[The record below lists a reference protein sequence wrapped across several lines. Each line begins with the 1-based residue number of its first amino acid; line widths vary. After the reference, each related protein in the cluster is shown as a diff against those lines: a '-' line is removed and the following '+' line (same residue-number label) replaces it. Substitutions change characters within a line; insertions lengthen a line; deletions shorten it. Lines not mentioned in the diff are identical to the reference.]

1 VSDGPLG
8 AATSKT
14 AMELPPGGTWSFEST
29 DVADFAV
36 GYVAY
41 ATARFASMA
50 RETDAATLLCA
61 ASSPRWR

>member
-1 VSDGPLG
+1 
-8 AATSKT
+8 
-14 AMELPPGGTWSFEST
+14 MELPPGGTWSFEST